1 MNMLLVILL
10 LLFLA
15 LLEVV
20 VTFHISIL
28 GKGCPAASSLLSSCH
43 SPTALFAK
51 EVKKDRARYKINN
64 RRGRTVKKIFRGLP
78 KRRPNYFNL
87 SDVDYMSH
95 HHVIAEDDNTASS
108 STSST
113 ATTTM
118 TTTTMNGTSIYQ
130 PIPIPTEYISVIRE
144 CSLTNISD
152 NKLGIYHIKGIIPVF
167 IVQQLISR
175 KRLLDDL
182 KADGG
187 LYPGGFRPGEFP
199 ETAIYEL
206 RQAQI
211 IYYIASTIMMLLAKN
226 GIAVSLC
233 KVYFIILINGYFILS
248 FVTKTINWYIWQLRR
263 F

>member
-1 MNMLLVILL
+1 MNMLLVTLL
-10 LLFLA
+10 LLSLA

-20 VTFHISIL
+20 VTFHISIV
-28 GKGCPAASSLLSSCH
+28 GNRCSAASSLRSSS
-43 SPTALFAK
+43 SPSALFAK
-51 EVKKDRARYKINN
+51 EVKKDRARYKINH
-64 RRGRTVKKIFRGLP
+64 RRGRTVKRIFRGLP

-87 SDVDYMSH
+87 SDDDYMSH
-95 HHVIAEDDNTASS
+95 HHVITEDDNSASS
-108 STSST
+108 PTSTT

-118 TTTTMNGTSIYQ
+118 TTTTTVNGASIYQ

-152 NKLGIYHIKGIIPVF
+152 NKLGMYHIKGIIPVF
-167 IVQQLISR
+167 VVQQLISR

-211 IYYIASTIMMLLAKN
+211 IYYIASTVMMMLAKN
-226 GIAVSLC
+226 GIAVS
-233 KVYFIILINGYFILS
+233 
-248 FVTKTINWYIWQLRR
+248 
-263 F
+263 